1 MDLDLKGKTALVTGS
16 YRGTG
21 LIIAQTLIEEG
32 VNTLVHGLKA
42 PQAEKAVTELGGGI
56 AITADITTQEGC
68 EELVELANEYS
79 LDIIVNN
86 YGTADPNSWKEGDS
100 GPWFGAY
107 EKNVL
112 SAQRITQGLLPAL
125 LKKKWGR
132 VINLGTTGSTKPS
145 RKNPAYYSAKGALVA
160 MTVSLAGELANTGVT
175 ANIVSPGLI
184 LTPEV
189 KQQLVDQSAKKK
201 EKATWEDIEA
211 RVAKDIPIGRIV
223 RREEVAN
230 IIAFLC
236 SPKADAIHGQN
247 IKVDGGALGIVS

>member
-1 MDLDLKGKTALVTGS
+1 
-16 YRGTG
+16 
-21 LIIAQTLIEEG
+21 
-32 VNTLVHGLKA
+32 
-42 PQAEKAVTELGGGI
+42 
-56 AITADITTQEGC
+56 
-68 EELVELANEYS
+68 
-79 LDIIVNN
+79 
-86 YGTADPNSWKEGDS
+86 
-100 GPWFGAY
+100 
-107 EKNVL
+107 
-112 SAQRITQGLLPAL
+112 
-125 LKKKWGR
+125 
-132 VINLGTTGSTKPS
+132 
-145 RKNPAYYSAKGALVA
+145 

-189 KQQLVDQSAKKK
+189 KQQLVDQSANKK